1 MADTTFT
8 PENVIAVGFADDSAA
23 FEALTTL
30 NELDSQ
36 GQVRVVEAAVVTRS
50 DDGYVQVKD
59 QVGDETLVGMA
70 SGGLI
75 GLIVGIL
82 GGPLGVLI
90 GGATGLLIGS
100 LYDLDDA
107 DDTDSVLSE
116 VSKTVQVGR
125 NNPARRGRRTDS
137 RGDRHGDVPH
147 VGDGRQAIGGRRR
160 ERDRRGRGGPARG
173 QEGGAQEAPRGAPQE
188 APRRGAGE
196 DRGAQGQAPPR
207 PQARDDGLVT
217 HSNQ

>member
-125 NNPARRGRRTDS
+125 NTLLAEVVEQTPEVIDTAMSRMSGTVVRRSVDDVESEIAAAEEVQREAKKEARKKLREARHRKHREEVRAKIEELKAKLHLDRKPATTGS
-137 RGDRHGDVPH
+137 
-147 VGDGRQAIGGRRR
+147 
-160 ERDRRGRGGPARG
+160 
-173 QEGGAQEAPRGAPQE
+173 
-188 APRRGAGE
+188 
-196 DRGAQGQAPPR
+196 
-207 PQARDDGLVT
+207 
-217 HSNQ
+217 

>member
-59 QVGDETLVGMA
+59 QVGDETLVGTA

-125 NNPARRGRRTDS
+125 NTLLAEVVEQTPEVIDTAMSHMSGTVVRRSVDDVESEIAAAEEVQREAKKEARKKLREA
-137 RGDRHGDVPH
+137 RH
-147 VGDGRQAIGGRRR
+147 RKRR
-160 ERDRRGRGGPARG
+160 EEVRAKIEELKAKLHLDRKPATTG
-173 QEGGAQEAPRGAPQE
+173 
-188 APRRGAGE
+188 
-196 DRGAQGQAPPR
+196 
-207 PQARDDGLVT
+207 
-217 HSNQ
+217 S